1 MASEI
6 SQEALKELAPQGP
19 VRVAINFGN
28 SVLVQRDPATGEGRG
43 ITIDLAR
50 ELGRRSGVEVKLI
63 PFDAAGKV
71 FDALAAGAWD
81 LAFLAIDP
89 VRAAGIDFT
98 APYVIIEGSYMVGAD
113 SPLRRVEEVDRAG
126 VRICVATGSAYDL
139 YLTRTIRHAQLLRAP
154 TGEES
159 LEMFL
164 RDGIEVAA
172 GVKSPLQ
179 RFAATRPGLRV
190 MDGRFMAIEQAMG
203 VPRGRSE
210 ALRYLRGF
218 IEDMKASGF
227 VAQALARSGQH
238 DAMVAPPA
246 APLHG
251 A

>member
-6 SQEALKELAPQGP
+6 SPQALKELAPQG
-19 VRVAINFGN
+19 VLRVAINFGN
-28 SVLVQRDPATGEGRG
+28 SVLVQRDPVTGAGSG
-43 ITIDLAR
+43 VTIDLAR
-50 ELGRRSGVEVKLI
+50 EFARRIGVDARLI

-89 VRAAGIDFT
+89 VRAAGVDFT
-98 APYVIIEGSYMVGAD
+98 APYVIIEGSYMVRTD
-113 SPLRRVEEVDRAG
+113 SPLRTVEEVDRAG
-126 VRICVATGSAYDL
+126 VRICVAKGSAYDL
-139 YLTRTIRHAQLLRAP
+139 FLTRSIKHAQLLRES

-159 LEMFL
+159 LERFL

-179 RFAATRPGLRV
+179 RFAAARPGLRV

-203 VPRGRSE
+203 LPKGRSE
-210 ALRYLRGF
+210 ALKFLRNF

-227 VAQALARSGQH
+227 VAQALTRSGQH
-238 DAMVAPPA
+238 DATVAPPA
-246 APLHG
+246 PVHA